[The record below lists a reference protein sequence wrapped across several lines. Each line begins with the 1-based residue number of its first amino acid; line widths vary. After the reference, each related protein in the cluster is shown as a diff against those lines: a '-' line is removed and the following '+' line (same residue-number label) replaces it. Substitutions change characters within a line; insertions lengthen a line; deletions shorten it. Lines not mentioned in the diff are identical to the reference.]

1 MKIKSEKQILK
12 NILGVIIGCVLLCCF
27 SARVH
32 AEESYQLKE
41 LQLQGTI
48 TTDSALNVRSGPGKE
63 YEVIGKVKNDS
74 LLTITGQTDNGW
86 YQIELEGETGYVSGE
101 YVTAEE
107 QPEQEKTIGE
117 PEEGYRGLQ
126 QSPYVMKIAAIVAV
140 ILVILIMLILTLR
153 GMRREDGYDDDDEDD
168 EYDEEDEEEDE
179 EDEDEYDEV
188 DEDDD
193 DEYDEDTDDEDE
205 YDDNGEYEEDAVAKA
220 VRKETQDRIKKR
232 EYIIR
237 EEDYRVDIDPRFF
250 EEKEPIEQPAMV
262 TGYLERK
269 RIEEAIGEAEF
280 PEGRERDKKDAGG
293 RKQKPSEE
301 RQRELNLAMEK
312 LDELQKEIERLKK
325 EE

>member
-86 YQIELEGETGYVSGE
+86 YQIELDGETGYVSGE
-101 YVTAEE
+101 YVAAEE
-107 QPEQEKTIGE
+107 QPEKEKTIGE

-140 ILVILIMLILTLR
+140 IMVILIMLILTLR
-153 GMRREDGYDDDDEDD
+153 GMRREDGYDEDD
-168 EYDEEDEEEDE
+168 EYDEDA
-179 EDEDEYDEV
+179 
-188 DEDDD
+188 
-193 DEYDEDTDDEDE
+193 DDEDE
-205 YDDNGEYEEDAVAKA
+205 YDDNGEYEEDSVAKA

-280 PEGRERDKKDAGG
+280 PKDRESDKKDAGG